1 METYSKLC
9 PSCNCVMNYK
19 RKDTLKESI
28 DKNRNCK
35 KCAKKNTI
43 PSFIID
49 GKVSKSVLEKTSKTW
64 FKKGQKPLNAE
75 FRKGKT
81 LSELYGDE
89 KSKEILVKY
98 KNRFVSQ
105 ESIEKR
111 RINSRKKMIE
121 MLQKLNKDFHP
132 PYNPKAC
139 EYFNQLMKKTNTF
152 IQHAENGGEYFI
164 KELGFWVDGYDSENN
179 IVYEYDEKHHFTSN
193 KLNDKDINRQKLI
206 IEFLNCSFIRIKD

>member
-1 METYSKLC
+1 MSY
-9 PSCNCVMNYK
+9 N

-35 KCAKKNTI
+35 KCAKKNTT

-64 FKKGQKPLNAE
+64 FKKGHKPLNAE
-75 FRKGKT
+75 YRKGKT
-81 LSELYGDE
+81 LSELYGNE

-121 MLQKLNKDFHP
+121 MLQKINKNFHP
-132 PYNPKAC
+132 SYNPKAC
-139 EYFNQLMKKTNTF
+139 EYFNQLMKNTNTF

-206 IEFLNCSFIRIKD
+206 TEFLNCYFVRIKD